1 MANYNVH
8 DLASKGTILHQFGQN
23 RRIFI
28 LLPMGLEKFDDH
40 LPILTYLLNETSDKY
55 IPVDICVPYDL
66 RNNLI
71 CMLLLIIL
79 IFVCP

>member
-8 DLASKGTILHQFGQN
+8 DLASKGTILHQFGQK
-23 RRIFI
+23 RRIYI

-40 LPILTYLLNETSDKY
+40 LPILTYLLDETSDKY
-55 IPVDICVPYDL
+55 IPVDIFVPYDL

-71 CMLLLIIL
+71 CMLLLIL
-79 IFVCP
+79 QSF